1 MLGWWFLGVIQLTN
15 VCILDIWKLKNGKF
29 HLFFIIDIITI
40 FLIKMNIFLTWARF
54 SHSFVVIK
62 IVNTMNTYEYSFV
75 YFFSFAL
82 RAISPSLF
90 FWDFFLYETPAIL
103 HLARPINWRQKMP
116 SFFRKVSNL
125 FMSNF
130 LECIVG

>member
-40 FLIKMNIFLTWARF
+40 FLIQKNIFSIWPRF
-54 SHSFVVIK
+54 SLSFVVMNI
-62 IVNTMNTYEYSFV
+62 MNTYEYSFI
-75 YFFSFAL
+75 YFFFFCFKGHHAVSFFFL
-82 RAISPSLF
+82 R
-90 FWDFFLYETPAIL
+90 FFLYETPAIL